1 MEFRSGER
9 KLISQ
14 LKSGNA
20 EQRYEAIRSLEQ
32 NGSNRAREVVA
43 EHLQDSDPNVAGRAA
58 LALGAMGQPENIQRL
73 TQATGDQRAE
83 VRQAAFVALG
93 RTAGKVPID
102 YQKLIRA
109 LETDESA
116 AVRAAAAL
124 ALGRLHVWDAGPS
137 LIAAFRDPGPFG
149 PRARRRSLAH
159 HVGSQFAVPGV
170 SITGRS
176 AGGHQRDPRL
186 VEHRRCQ
193 RHETEGGSSAM
204 KSRTTHAYTLIEV
217 LTVITITGVLAALL
231 LPSLRNMREQ
241 ARKAQCL
248 GNLHQLYLAYFNR
261 KADEG
266 FGVVRRLQN
275 FPSHAMLLAGVL
287 NELKVFLCPSD
298 HSPHWA
304 GCGAIIETYDGNAGV
319 NARAGEFSV

>member
-1 MEFRSGER
+1 MDAKQRRVGLLDDPRRGAGDLRLGGVPLGER

-20 EQRYEAIRSLEQ
+20 EQRYAAIRSLEQ

-116 AVRAAAAL
+116 AVRAAVAWL
-124 ALGRLHVWDAGPS
+124 WGGCMCGM
-137 LIAAFRDPGPFG
+137 RD
-149 PRARRRSLAH
+149 RR
-159 HVGSQFAVPGV
+159 
-170 SITGRS
+170 
-176 AGGHQRDPRL
+176 
-186 VEHRRCQ
+186 
-193 RHETEGGSSAM
+193 
-204 KSRTTHAYTLIEV
+204 
-217 LTVITITGVLAALL
+217 
-231 LPSLRNMREQ
+231 
-241 ARKAQCL
+241 
-248 GNLHQLYLAYFNR
+248 
-261 KADEG
+261 
-266 FGVVRRLQN
+266 
-275 FPSHAMLLAGVL
+275 
-287 NELKVFLCPSD
+287 
-298 HSPHWA
+298 
-304 GCGAIIETYDGNAGV
+304 
-319 NARAGEFSV
+319 